1 MAYKRKFTFKPPF
14 LAFLSGMML
23 IILATIFPGISFAGN
38 PGIKNAVD
46 NNFLASPPKG
56 VYAFSD
62 GSFITLMEMRGGSFV
77 IFPDGNVRGLKPSST
92 PNSFDYGNAIARF
105 DKIEGQI
112 IVESKGD
119 KIVLKNEH
127 GEKTGTKVNFKEQD
141 KEFKSADIPMAGTLI
156 LPEGKGPFP
165 CIVMTHGSG
174 YEKREES
181 RGLAYLFA
189 GNGIAAFIYDKRG
202 TDKPEEV
209 GDWKASFADYA
220 NDAKASAA
228 MLVKNRSVDP
238 KRIGLFG
245 HSQGGWVA
253 PLAASKSDL
262 FSFVIISAGNVVTP
276 VEQHL
281 YNGAC
286 ANRQNGVPE
295 WAIKEIYE
303 FRKIKYEAGITGNR
317 EKFDAA
323 LPIAKEKKWFVRTGG
338 DLPGGTFWTL
348 NGYYR
353 SDTALN
359 ALKCPVLVIAGELDR
374 YSDTKT
380 NMQLFQQIFEK
391 SGNIKNV
398 TFKVF
403 PSANHA
409 YLETATGK
417 LDDTEITE
425 LKKFVPGYLETLTT
439 WTKKVTSND

>member
-1 MAYKRKFTFKPPF
+1 MAYKRKFTFKSPL
-14 LAFLSGMML
+14 LAFHSGMLL
-23 IILATIFPGISFAGN
+23 IILATTFPSILFAGN
-38 PGIKNAVD
+38 SGIKNTASS
-46 NNFLASPPKG
+46 FLVSPPKG
-56 VYAFSD
+56 VYAFND
-62 GSFITLMEMRGGSFV
+62 GSFITLMEMRGGLFV
-77 IFPDGNVRGLKPSST
+77 IFPDGNVRGLKPGSD
-92 PNSFDYGNAIARF
+92 PNSFEYGNAIAKF

-112 IVESKGD
+112 QINGD
-119 KIVLKNEH
+119 KIILKNEQ
-127 GEKTGTKVNFKEQD
+127 GERRGTKLNFKEQD
-141 KEFKSADIPMAGTLI
+141 KDFKSGDIPMTGTLI
-156 LPEGKGPFP
+156 LPAGKGPFP

-209 GDWKASFADYA
+209 GDWKASFSDYG
-220 NDAKASAA
+220 NDATSAA
-228 MLVKNRSVDP
+228 IMLSKDKSVNP
-238 KRIGLFG
+238 KRIGIFG

-303 FRKIKYEAGITGNR
+303 FRKIKYEAGITGNK
-317 EKFDAA
+317 EKFEAA

-348 NGYYR
+348 NGYYK
-353 SDTALN
+353 SDTALS

-409 YLETATGK
+409 YLETTTGK

-425 LKKFVPGYLETLTT
+425 LKRFVPGYLETLAS
-439 WTKKVTSND
+439 WTKKVTSQ